1 MPKPNFK
8 IDEMMLV
15 FIVAILAIIVSVYD
29 HNQNPQGIEAE
40 KITGLI
46 FDNHDISFANN
57 GVINAAKLNKV
68 QGMNYKELKTYL
80 NAKTDFC
87 IYIRDGNGSVILAKG
102 SSRLRI
108 DGLSCNEH

>member
-15 FIVAILAIIVSVYD
+15 FVVAILAIIVSVYD
-29 HNQNPQGIEAE
+29 HNKNPQGIEAE

-80 NAKTDFC
+80 NAKNDFC

-108 DGLSCNEH
+108 DGLSCNER